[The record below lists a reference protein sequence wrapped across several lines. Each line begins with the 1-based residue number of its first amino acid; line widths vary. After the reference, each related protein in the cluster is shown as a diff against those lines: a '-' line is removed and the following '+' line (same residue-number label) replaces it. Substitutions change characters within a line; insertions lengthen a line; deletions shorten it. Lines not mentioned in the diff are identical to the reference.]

1 MANIK
6 ISALPS
12 QTATT
17 TADIV
22 AIVDSGFTTTSKIT
36 LKDLFS
42 NGSLISDPTGN
53 KNLFLA
59 AGSPFNSPSTGSR
72 FLNGSY
78 NSVIL
83 AGNGEIDNSRDSVLL
98 GCIEAA
104 GGNTTKIS
112 NSGSMFMAAS
122 FRSQITGGEQ
132 SAVIGS
138 QDINLSAYNA
148 AAVGSAGGTINNG
161 PAIHAGSQGGTINGN
176 RTALIGS
183 EGSTVNSNMSGI
195 YNSYATTVSGN
206 LYNVSLGTY
215 VGTVNALGGAMEN
228 GVMIGSRE
236 VTIDHQRSSMIS
248 ASGRTSLYSGTT
260 HVDNIHTFQ
269 TETFSVIPAGTVSGA
284 VSVDCTL
291 GTIYTFTLGGNVDVD
306 FLNPR
311 TGQRFIFIVENTTFA
326 VNSIVVN
333 GTPGTVYGKNGSINP
348 SSNAITKYTATYDGT
363 RMFLDEELNFSAI

>member
-42 NGSLISDPTGN
+42 NGSLVSDPTGN

-183 EGSTVNSNMSGI
+183 EASTVNSNMSGI

-260 HVDNIHTFQ
+260 HVDNHHTFQ
-269 TETFSVIPAGTVSGA
+269 TETFSIVTGGTVSG
-284 VSVDCTL
+284 S
-291 GTIYTFTLGGNVDVD
+291 INVDLSQGSLFKFTMNGD
-306 FLNPR
+306 TSPTFINWR
-311 TGQRFIFIVENTTFA
+311 NGQQVQFWVY
-326 VNSIVVN
+326 NSGSYTIPSISISGSGSVLSK
-333 GTPGTVYGKNGSINP
+333 GGSINP
-348 SSNAITKYTATYDGT
+348 TNNGWTGYYGTIVDGD
-363 RMFLDEELNFSAI
+363 MFLDEHLNFS